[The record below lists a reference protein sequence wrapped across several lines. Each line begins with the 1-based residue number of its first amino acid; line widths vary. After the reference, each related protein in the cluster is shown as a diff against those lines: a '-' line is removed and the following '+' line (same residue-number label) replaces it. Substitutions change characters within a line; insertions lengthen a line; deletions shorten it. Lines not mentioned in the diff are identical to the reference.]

1 MSSIYDI
8 EVESTVHSTYKL
20 DKYKDHVIVIVNTA
34 TKCGLSGQFD
44 GLEKLYQQYKDQK
57 FIILGFPCNQFA
69 NQEPGSAEE
78 AAESCKINYGVT
90 FPIHEKI
97 NVNGENEHPLY
108 THLKEQQGGL
118 LGSKIKWNFTKFV
131 IDRNGEV
138 VKRFSPKDEPEK
150 MDNLIQELL
159 EQ

>member
-1 MSSIYDI
+1 MNSIYDI
-8 EVESTVHSTYKL
+8 EVEAKDHSTYKL
-20 DKYKDHVIVIVNTA
+20 DKYKDYVVVIVNTA
-34 TKCGLSGQFD
+34 TKCGLSGQFA

-69 NQEPGSAEE
+69 NQEPGSGEE

-118 LGSKIKWNFTKFV
+118 FGSKIKWNFTKFV

-150 MDNLIQELL
+150 MDSLIQELL
-159 EQ
+159 

>member
-1 MSSIYDI
+1 MNSIYDI
-8 EVESTVHSTYKL
+8 EVENKDHSTYKL

-44 GLEKLYQQYKDQK
+44 GLEKLYQQYKDEK

-138 VKRFSPKDEPEK
+138 VKRFGPKDEPEK
-150 MDNLIQELL
+150 MDSLIQELL
-159 EQ
+159 

>member
-1 MSSIYDI
+1 MNSIYDI
-8 EVESTVHSTYKL
+8 EVENKDHSTYKL
-20 DKYKDHVIVIVNTA
+20 EKYKDYVIVIVNTA

-44 GLEKLYQQYKDQK
+44 GLEKLYQQYKDQN

-69 NQEPGSAEE
+69 NQEPGSGEE
-78 AAESCKINYGVT
+78 AAEACKINYGVT

-118 LGSKIKWNFTKFV
+118 LGSKIKWNFTKFL

-138 VKRFSPKDEPEK
+138 VKRFGPKDEPEK
-150 MDNLIQELL
+150 MNSFIQELL
-159 EQ
+159 

>member
-8 EVESTVHSTYKL
+8 EVENKDHSTYKL

-57 FIILGFPCNQFA
+57 FVILGFPCNQFA
-69 NQEPGSAEE
+69 NQEPGSGED
-78 AAESCKINYGVT
+78 AAEACKINYGVT

-97 NVNGENEHPLY
+97 NVNGENEHPLF

-138 VKRFSPKDEPEK
+138 VKRFGPKDEPEK
-150 MDNLIQELL
+150 MDGLIQELL
-159 EQ
+159 

>member
-1 MSSIYDI
+1 MNSIYNI
-8 EVESTVHSTYKL
+8 EVENKDHSTYKL
-20 DKYKDHVIVIVNTA
+20 EKYKDYVIVIVNTA

-69 NQEPGSAEE
+69 NQEPGSGEE
-78 AAESCKINYGVT
+78 AAEACKINYGVT

-108 THLKEQQGGL
+108 THLKEQKSGL
-118 LGSKIKWNFTKFV
+118 LGSKIKWNFTKFL

-138 VKRFSPKDEPEK
+138 VKRFGPKDEPEK
-150 MDNLIQELL
+150 MNSFIQELL
-159 EQ
+159 

>member
-1 MSSIYDI
+1 MSSIYNI
-8 EVESTVHSTYKL
+8 EIENKDHSTYKL
-20 DKYKDHVIVIVNTA
+20 DEYKDYVIVIVNTA

-44 GLEKLYQQYKDQK
+44 GLEKLYQKYKDQK
-57 FIILGFPCNQFA
+57 FIVLGFPCNQFA
-69 NQEPGSAEE
+69 NQEPGSGEE
-78 AAESCKINYGVT
+78 AAEACKINYGVT

-97 NVNGENEHPLY
+97 NVNGENEHPLFTY
-108 THLKEQQGGL
+108 LKEQQGGV

-150 MDNLIQELL
+150 MENLIQELL
-159 EQ
+159 DK